1 MWLQIENESAE
12 ESEYLRLSAPFGRRL
27 QPITEVIKLVYN
39 WNTTTMQAKLYKL
52 LITRPPTARY
62 EADMC
67 SFPSIT

>member
-39 WNTTTMQAKLYKL
+39 WNTTKQCKQNYTNYL
-52 LITRPPTARY
+52 
-62 EADMC
+62 
-67 SFPSIT
+67 